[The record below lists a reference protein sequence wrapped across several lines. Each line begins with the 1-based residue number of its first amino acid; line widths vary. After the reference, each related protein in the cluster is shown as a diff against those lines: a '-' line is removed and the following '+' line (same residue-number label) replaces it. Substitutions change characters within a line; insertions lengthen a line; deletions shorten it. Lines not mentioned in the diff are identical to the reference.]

1 MELTEAKQKMVRES
15 HVINNKWYLF
25 FCHSVLIKAAGV
37 ESTEVRYHKDEFQRL
52 GRRLSEIEQLL
63 KTSRDSQ
70 LPLKEDLSNLVS
82 ELNKLGKEVRKFAQ
96 ERDRTES
103 ELKRR
108 EHDVQLLSDMKKDLV
123 HSVEKCQM
131 LQEKYQ
137 LLQEI
142 TNDKKKEIKR
152 LEEELKTKEH
162 QLQCVQQEAQAV
174 KDKLSKLQ
182 AELEEKHEEVKTLQ
196 KEKEELT
203 KLYSAEKEEA
213 MNLLRITLSNRDE
226 MEVCKKQNMV
236 LYED

>member
-1 MELTEAKQKMVRES
+1 M
-15 HVINNKWYLF
+15 
-25 FCHSVLIKAAGV
+25 LIKATGAGSA
-37 ESTEVRYHKDEFQRL
+37 ESHSHRDEFQWL

-63 KTSRDSQ
+63 KSSRESK
-70 LPLKEDLSNLVS
+70 LPLDEDVNNLVS
-82 ELNKLGKEVRKFAQ
+82 EVTKRSKEMQKFAQ
-96 ERDRTES
+96 EKDRTQS

-131 LQEKYQ
+131 LQEKCQ

-142 TNDKKKEIKR
+142 TDDKKKEIKK

-213 MNLLRITLSNRDE
+213 MNLLQITLSNRDE
-226 MEVCKKQNMV
+226 MEVCK
-236 LYED
+236 

>member
-1 MELTEAKQKMVRES
+1 M
-15 HVINNKWYLF
+15 F
-25 FCHSVLIKAAGV
+25 IKAAEAG
-37 ESTEVRYHKDEFQRL
+37 STEAHYHKDEFKQL
-52 GRRLSEIEQLL
+52 GRRLSKIEQLL
-63 KTSRDSQ
+63 NISRDSQ
-70 LPLKEDLSNLVS
+70 VLLNEDVNNLVS
-82 ELNKLGKEVRKFAQ
+82 ELTKLGKEMWKFAQ

-103 ELKRR
+103 ELKRK
-108 EHDVQLLSDMKKDLV
+108 EHDDQLLSDMKKDLV

-131 LQEKYQ
+131 LQEKCQ

-152 LEEELKTKEH
+152 LEEELKLKEH

-182 AELEEKHEEVKTLQ
+182 AELEEKHEEVKNLQ

-213 MNLLRITLSNRDE
+213 MNLLQITLSNRDE
-226 MEVCKKQNMV
+226 MEVGYTEHGV
-236 LYED
+236 LWRLI